1 MSGYGPPADVPGY
14 QMLVTRVREGLAAT
28 PPHDAVERDES
39 TKVIVVVA
47 ASTDTGA
54 AADTT
59 GGVPPTTSPTAERR
73 RAKAVS
79 APILER

>member
-1 MSGYGPPADVPGY
+1 M
-14 QMLVTRVREGLAAT
+14 

-39 TKVIVVVA
+39 TKVIVAVA
-47 ASTDTGA
+47 TGTDTGA

-59 GGVPPTTSPTAERR
+59 GGVPPTASSTAESR